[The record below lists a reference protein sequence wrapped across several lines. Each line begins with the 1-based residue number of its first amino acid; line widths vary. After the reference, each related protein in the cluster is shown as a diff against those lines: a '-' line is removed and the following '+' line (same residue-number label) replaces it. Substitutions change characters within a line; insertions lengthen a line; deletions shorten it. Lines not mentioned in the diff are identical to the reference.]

1 MARRFRGKQI
11 AEMEGS
17 AEGIA
22 AMYFDMIGDP
32 DSWTGESG
40 DSLIGSLYE
49 VLDSAS
55 GRARNQLEWLVLIAF
70 NGLALVVLDD
80 WSDIPGTLESLAHL
94 NDPKLT
100 AGYLDLLWAYRV
112 DDKPIDDDRYRSFV
126 ASWIDDIELVFDQ
139 LDKSRQSQWCG
150 LKD

>member
-1 MARRFRGKQI
+1 MAKRLRGKQI

-32 DSWTGESG
+32 DSWRSESG
-40 DSLIGSLYE
+40 GSLIGSLYE
-49 VLDSAS
+49 VIDSVS

-80 WSDIPGTLESLAHL
+80 WSDIPSTLESLANL
-94 NDPKLT
+94 NDAELT

-112 DDKPIDDDRYRSFV
+112 DVRRDDKRYGEYLASLASYVELVLDQIDDERAAR
-126 ASWIDDIELVFDQ
+126 W
-139 LDKSRQSQWCG
+139 RG
-150 LKD
+150 LTV